1 MATPGL
7 IGGLV
12 ITLFGILNCYFG
24 YAWFRVLLGVWGF
37 FLGGAL
43 GLGLASEAAPIVVLA
58 AGLIGAVVGTLLI
71 YFLFRIGVFLI
82 GAVLGYT
89 LSTTLLAALGFGGDV
104 FVYGLAGAAVF
115 GVLALL
121 ANRVFVIF
129 ITAFSGA
136 STIVTGVT
144 LILDSE
150 RVIQAFTQRQPFND
164 TPALV
169 GVFWVLLAVSGIVI
183 QYRAVREAS

>member
-1 MATPGL
+1 MGAPGL
-7 IGGLV
+7 IGGLL

-24 YAWFRVLLGVWGF
+24 YAWFRVLLGIWGF
-37 FLGGAL
+37 FLGGSL
-43 GLGLASEAAPIVVLA
+43 GLTLASDAAPILVLV
-58 AGLIGAVVGTLLI
+58 AGLVGAVVGTLLI
-71 YFLFRIGVFLI
+71 YFLFRIGVLLI

-89 LSTTLLAALGFGGDV
+89 LTTTLLAALGFGGNV

-121 ANRVFVIF
+121 ANRFFVIL

-136 STIVTGVT
+136 STIITGVT
-144 LILDSE
+144 LMMDGE
-150 RVIQAFTQRQPFND
+150 RVIRAFSEREAFND

-169 GVFWVLLAVSGIVI
+169 GVFWLLLALSGIVI
-183 QYRAVREAS
+183 QYRAVREG